1 MNNPNNKKMRRIIIL
16 LLILGGF
23 AFAKAQTAFH
33 NFGNV
38 QIHDQGQI
46 GFHID
51 LINDGD
57 FDENLGLAGFYNT
70 QNELFVSG
78 ANQPIFF
85 DMEVDVQD
93 DLILEVAVGVSNFL
107 EFLDGRVITPRN
119 TIPTYLDF
127 TNNGNYLGEADPT
140 HVDGY
145 VNNDGDLDFTF
156 PIGDDFRLRT
166 MSVLREDTSFTAFTG
181 AYFFENPNNPSTLG
195 SALTTANFQN
205 TLSIVSE
212 KEYWDLDGINPVRVT
227 LTWDEQSEIE
237 LLADE
242 LSSLRVV
249 GFSPTLNQWV
259 NLGNSGFSGTENA
272 GQLTSD
278 VFEPNLF
285 TALTIGS
292 ILKGNGSI
300 NVFTIFTPNGDGLN
314 DTFVIEGIETS
325 PENELSIYNR
335 WGVEVFRQKN
345 YDNSFAGQSNGRVT
359 INESRQ
365 LPEGTYY
372 YVLKLRDREDIAG
385 PLYINR

>member
-1 MNNPNNKKMRRIIIL
+1 MKNSIL
-16 LLILGGF
+16 YIVLFFIF

-57 FDENLGLAGFYNT
+57 FDNNLGLAGFYNT

-85 DMEVDVQD
+85 DMEVDVED

-119 TIPTYLDF
+119 QIPINLDF
-127 TNNGNYLGEADPT
+127 TNNGIYLGEDDPR

-145 VNNDGDLDFTF
+145 INNDGDLDFTF
-156 PIGDDFRLRT
+156 PIGDDARLRT
-166 MSVLREDTSFTAFTG
+166 MSVLREDTSFTSFTG
-181 AYFFENPNNPSTLG
+181 AYFFEDPNNPSTLG
-195 SALTTANFQN
+195 SSLNTSNFQN
-205 TLSIVSE
+205 SLSIVSE
-212 KEYWDLDGINPVRVT
+212 LEYWDLDGTLPVKVV
-227 LTWDEQSEIE
+227 LTWDEVSDIE
-237 LLADE
+237 TLADE

-249 GFSPTLNQWV
+249 GFSSTLNQWV
-259 NLGNSGFSGTENA
+259 NLGNTNTSGTMDS
-272 GQLTSD
+272 GDITSD
-278 VFEPNLF
+278 IFDPNLY
-285 TALTIGS
+285 TALTLGS

-300 NVFTIFTPNGDGLN
+300 NPYTIMTPNGDGIN

-325 PENELSIYNR
+325 PDNELILYNR
-335 WGVEVFRQKN
+335 WGVEVYRKKN
-345 YDNSFAGQSNGRVT
+345 YDNSFNGQSNGRVT
-359 INESRQ
+359 VNESSQ
-365 LPEGTYY
+365 LPAGTYY
-372 YVLKLRDREDIAG
+372 YVLQLKDQKDLAG
-385 PLYINR
+385 AFYINR